1 MTSSTI
7 SRPLISG
14 CVRPSHKDEGS
25 NQSQHP
31 HLLGVLLAS
40 RSCGQGLWL
49 GRTPVRSKRAT
60 NMTKQ
65 ITRGPGER
73 IEVRSGISEQRLKVS
88 AVMIMRHNAA

>member
-31 HLLGVLLAS
+31 HLLGVLRELDDTGECDITVA
-40 RSCGQGLWL
+40 CGW
-49 GRTPVRSKRAT
+49 SA
-60 NMTKQ
+60 
-65 ITRGPGER
+65 ER
-73 IEVRSGISEQRLKVS
+73 CESYVVPP
-88 AVMIMRHNAA
+88 